1 MAKKAKRKRSS
12 AQARRPKRVKAM
24 AGPPPEPPQGNE
36 IEAIEPPPARPKAA
50 LWSNLIDF
58 SDPPVDEIEALE
70 MVRLEVAAV
79 LEMRRLE
86 RDIDQAGLP
95 CDEREKALAYILS
108 QKWARAR
115 NVRHYAELFV
125 TRIHNRGLDTA
136 PIYRVINQLDET
148 DAGLDA
154 LDRLWP
160 ETEAVLCAQW
170 HRLLDEPTSIGK
182 PVRVDNAIE
191 AAADAVQEVLYL
203 AGNGEPVKLREA
215 VQQADAAIL
224 AIQERFDRARLAQI
238 RDDLSIQLWRWWWRS
253 DGTATTRSTKSAP
266 EANVAVGRLS
276 TLRNELS
283 RAARLAP
290 LAPPIGDGG
299 GNGGGDQGGVGTP
312 RPKRS
317 RFAWLAEAMMKVN
330 REPHLSD
337 AAIARAVGVSASTL
351 CRCAEYRRAAVMAR
365 ERHTPG
371 TFADE
376 VDDSHPNRPYSR
388 QSREDEENDDRLD
401 REIAQRN
408 ADRNVSVRKR
418 R

>member
-1 MAKKAKRKRSS
+1 MVQKKRKRSGS
-12 AQARRPKRVKAM
+12 AQAGLPERTKATG
-24 AGPPPEPPQGNE
+24 GPPPEPPQGNE

-50 LWSNLIDF
+50 SWTNLIDY

-79 LEMRRLE
+79 LEMRQLE
-86 RDIDQAGLP
+86 RDIDQAGLS
-95 CDEREKALAYILS
+95 CDEREKTLAYILS

-170 HRLLDEPTSIGK
+170 HRLVDEPTSVGK

-253 DGTATTRSTKSAP
+253 DGTVIVDRKTESVA
-266 EANVAVGRLS
+266 EADVAAGRLS
-276 TLRNELS
+276 TLRDELS

-290 LAPPIGDGG
+290 PIADGG
-299 GNGGGDQGGVGTP
+299 GCESQGG
-312 RPKRS
+312 S
-317 RFAWLAEAMMKVN
+317 LDE
-330 REPHLSD
+330 
-337 AAIARAVGVSASTL
+337 
-351 CRCAEYRRAAVMAR
+351 AAVMDPQSRALAVLAAHPGWTDTAIAKAAGVNRTSLYKWPRYKMAR
-365 ERHTPG
+365 GVARASGRAKMPSGFRRGHDG
-371 TFADE
+371 AIDGIADE
-376 VDDSHPNRPYSR
+376 D
-388 QSREDEENDDRLD
+388 
-401 REIAQRN
+401 
-408 ADRNVSVRKR
+408 
-418 R
+418 